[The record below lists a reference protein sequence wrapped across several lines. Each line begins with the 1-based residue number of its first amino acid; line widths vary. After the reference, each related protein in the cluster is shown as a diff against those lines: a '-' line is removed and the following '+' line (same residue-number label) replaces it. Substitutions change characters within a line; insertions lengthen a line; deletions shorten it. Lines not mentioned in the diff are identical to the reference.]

1 MSDVR
6 ILATGFGFPEGPVA
20 MPDGS
25 VILTEIRNNRC
36 SRVAPDGK
44 VSLFSATGGG
54 PNGATEVTS
63 ILIFFEAFTRLRL
76 GHATAMAWIL
86 GSLLIGITVIQLQR
100 LSRMEF
106 KTAK

>member
-1 MSDVR
+1 MKALIIINFTGAVAASFHGATN
-6 ILATGFGFPEGPVA
+6 ILL
-20 MPDGS
+20 M
-25 VILTEIRNNRC
+25 
-36 SRVAPDGK
+36 
-44 VSLFSATGGG
+44 TGGG